1 MSSRAVPFKHRRVSS
16 RSSVVQAQA
25 CVKQHLIASRCDPI
39 LRTHTQADPTAK
51 ALVDDLA
58 GLMASHIDTFDARGL
73 ANSAW
78 AFGKLKYAPNQQ
90 LPALIASAAIS
101 KLDSFSA
108 QNLSNLL
115 WSFVYLHYRN
125 EELLEAVSKQVRCLL
140 CGLQRQPCP
149 CSSAPV

>member
-1 MSSRAVPFKHRRVSS
+1 
-16 RSSVVQAQA
+16 
-25 CVKQHLIASRCDPI
+25 
-39 LRTHTQADPTAK
+39 
-51 ALVDDLA
+51 
-58 GLMASHIDTFDARGL
+58 MASHIDTFDARGL

-78 AFGKLKYAPNQQ
+78 AFGKLKYAPNQK

-125 EELLEAVSKQVRCLL
+125 EELLEAVSKQVRQSVCVWRGAHHQQQQQPQLAF
-140 CGLQRQPCP
+140 CACVPDTGLIVPSLHCACQWTSRMFVVDSPACHMTQP
-149 CSSAPV
+149 

>member
-1 MSSRAVPFKHRRVSS
+1 
-16 RSSVVQAQA
+16 
-25 CVKQHLIASRCDPI
+25 
-39 LRTHTQADPTAK
+39 
-51 ALVDDLA
+51 
-58 GLMASHIDTFDARGL
+58 MASHIDTFDARGL

-78 AFGKLKYAPNQQ
+78 AFGKLKYAPNQK

-125 EELLEAVSKQVRCLL
+125 EELLEAVSKQVHCLL

-149 CSSAPV
+149 CSSAPASRACSRAADLVVPSSHCVCRQAQQQVLLDQPAQRADTAVPCRICRLCAGCVQG